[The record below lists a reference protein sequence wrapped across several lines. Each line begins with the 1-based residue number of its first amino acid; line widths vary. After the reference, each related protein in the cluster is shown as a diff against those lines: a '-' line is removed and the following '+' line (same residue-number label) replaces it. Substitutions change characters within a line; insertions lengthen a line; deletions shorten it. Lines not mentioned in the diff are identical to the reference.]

1 MVEFFTNAI
10 ESNAYDIAF
19 YLVQIYEEELYAN
32 YQKAI
37 DSHVTS
43 YQMNKRFLKSKLHM
57 SKLLL
62 PIFNFN
68 SAKIFLEIIHFSLND
83 LSIEGTIF
91 SHTSN
96 PLMVM
101 CLLYEL
107 LGNMI
112 KKFYSLKNACTTMMD
127 QTMKMA
133 LLYIESVDDEN
144 FLTHVMTEKD
154 YSGRDSLRIAVELEL
169 LEIIQAP
176 KVEAII
182 KRLYN
187 SDFDQAGDLFEMCTP
202 YQIIFGN
209 KNSNPD
215 PE

>member
-1 MVEFFTNAI
+1 
-10 ESNAYDIAF
+10 
-19 YLVQIYEEELYAN
+19 
-32 YQKAI
+32 
-37 DSHVTS
+37 
-43 YQMNKRFLKSKLHM
+43 MNNKFLKSKLHM

-68 SAKIFLEIIHFSLND
+68 SAKIFLEIIQQRLND
-83 LSIEGTIF
+83 LSVEGNIF
-91 SHTSN
+91 SHSSN

-112 KKFYSLKNACTTMMD
+112 KKFYSLKNACTTMMN
-127 QTMKMA
+127 QTKEMA

-169 LEIIQAP
+169 LELIQAP

-187 SDFDQAGDLFEMCTP
+187 SDFD
-202 YQIIFGN
+202 
-209 KNSNPD
+209 
-215 PE
+215 